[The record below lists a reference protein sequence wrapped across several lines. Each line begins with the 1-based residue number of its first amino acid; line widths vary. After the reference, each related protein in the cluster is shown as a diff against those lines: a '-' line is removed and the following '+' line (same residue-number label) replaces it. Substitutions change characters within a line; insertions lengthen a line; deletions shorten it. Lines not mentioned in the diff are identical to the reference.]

1 MIQIND
7 IPALLDQLEDHIADD
22 LEGQELDFKQW
33 EAPDG
38 SFLSESQDM
47 SHNPSNPSPAA
58 LLLVLWSHR
67 QNWFL
72 LCENN
77 QGLVALNYVFE
88 YNEIITDIKRHG
100 GEKVMINKIYAG
112 IKIAEGRKR
121 LGLTQNELSE
131 KLCVTPQA
139 VSRWE
144 TGTSLPDLDVLLA
157 LSQLYGVS
165 INQLVETTDTIS
177 QIACEPYEIDEIACF
192 VPSEERDY
200 NREFVH
206 MIVKEKIIS
215 KAWALQKERNQK
227 DSSEISMAK
236 EITERGGLILM
247 TGIGPGGSNLRALLQ
262 ENPHAKL
269 ILNDLSPTVVKEW
282 KKFLDGFPEFSEL
295 SYAAFDFCKIPFVDS
310 CIDTICDYGGLVN
323 TEGDIKAAFSEMFR
337 VLKPGGLLITT
348 GSFVKP
354 STFRAISKKEKEELT
369 NAFPSLT
376 FNLYD
381 EGVDLGF
388 SKIDTRITGE
398 YIPFAGDSLLGDYLK
413 AHDLSITMA
422 DGVRY
427 CYK

>member
-1 MIQIND
+1 
-7 IPALLDQLEDHIADD
+7 
-22 LEGQELDFKQW
+22 
-33 EAPDG
+33 
-38 SFLSESQDM
+38 
-47 SHNPSNPSPAA
+47 
-58 LLLVLWSHR
+58 
-67 QNWFL
+67 
-72 LCENN
+72 
-77 QGLVALNYVFE
+77 
-88 YNEIITDIKRHG
+88 
-100 GEKVMINKIYAG
+100 
-112 IKIAEGRKR
+112 
-121 LGLTQNELSE
+121 
-131 KLCVTPQA
+131 
-139 VSRWE
+139 
-144 TGTSLPDLDVLLA
+144 
-157 LSQLYGVS
+157 
-165 INQLVETTDTIS
+165 
-177 QIACEPYEIDEIACF
+177 
-192 VPSEERDY
+192 
-200 NREFVH
+200 
-206 MIVKEKIIS
+206 MIVEEKIIS

-354 STFRAISKKEKEELT
+354 STFRAFSKKEKEELT